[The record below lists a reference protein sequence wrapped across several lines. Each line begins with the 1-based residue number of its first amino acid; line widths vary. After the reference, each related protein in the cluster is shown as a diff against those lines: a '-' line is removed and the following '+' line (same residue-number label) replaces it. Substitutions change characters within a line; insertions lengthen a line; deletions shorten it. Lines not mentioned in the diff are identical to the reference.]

1 MKKLL
6 MMFSALLFSA
16 QTLATTVEM
25 TVDGLVCAFCAQGIE
40 KKLRKLEATADVFVS
55 LETKLVAV
63 TLKEKQDIT
72 DAALTELLKE
82 AGYSVVGVRRSETP
96 IEALRKAA
104 QTP

>member
-6 MMFSALLFSA
+6 MVFVALTFSA
-16 QTLATTVEM
+16 QALATTVEM

-40 KKLRKLEATADVFVS
+40 KKLRKLDATGDVFVS

-63 TLKEKQDIT
+63 VLKEKQDLS

-82 AGYSVVGVRRSETP
+82 AGYTVVGVRRSETS

-104 QTP
+104 KAP